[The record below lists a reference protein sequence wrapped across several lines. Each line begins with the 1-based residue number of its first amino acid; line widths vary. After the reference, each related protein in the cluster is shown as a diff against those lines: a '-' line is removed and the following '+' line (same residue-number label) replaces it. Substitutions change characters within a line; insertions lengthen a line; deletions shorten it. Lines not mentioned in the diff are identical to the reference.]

1 MEQILK
7 AIQEM
12 SKNINDRF
20 DLLERQVSEGFRDVN
35 ARLDKAEGNTNEDI
49 IAILKQI
56 ESNTKGLSYDI
67 DYLAE
72 KVGKHELEL
81 NRLNRN

>member
-1 MEQILK
+1 M
-7 AIQEM
+7 
-12 SKNINDRF
+12 
-20 DLLERQVSEGFRDVN
+20 N
-35 ARLDKAEGNTNEDI
+35 ARLDKAEGKNNEDTI
-49 IAILKQI
+49 SILKQI

>member
-1 MEQILK
+1 M
-7 AIQEM
+7 
-12 SKNINDRF
+12 N
-20 DLLERQVSEGFRDVN
+20 G
-35 ARLDKAEGNTNEDI
+35 RLDKAEGNTNEDT

-56 ESNTKGLSYDI
+56 ESNTKSLSYDI
-67 DYLAE
+67 DYLTE